1 MREITFGKKNKL
13 FGWRS
18 KTKKYSVT
26 LGAGIHM
33 IDLINWFLG
42 SKPKFVTSFAHN
54 KVTKEPIS
62 KNSFNV
68 SILNIQIKLLQKL
81 RQIVQQ
87 TINIFMN

>member
-1 MREITFGKKNKL
+1 M
-13 FGWRS
+13 
-18 KTKKYSVT
+18 T

-62 KNSFNV
+62 KKIV
-68 SILNIQIKLLQKL
+68 SMFQFLNIQIKLLQKL